1 MASTF
6 FGLNISSSALSS
18 FQASVNT
25 AANNI
30 ANVKTAGY
38 SKQVANLAACDPIRT
53 NAKYG
58 MMGAGV
64 NVTSIKQL
72 RDSYYDTKY
81 WRNQSSVGL
90 YEKRLYY
97 LDQIQTMFTDDDTS
111 KGFSSIFSTL
121 FNNMDALQ
129 HNSADTSVR
138 NQFISGAQNLTNYF
152 NSVATQLSQLQNDI
166 NNEVKST
173 VDELN
178 STAQKIALLNKQI
191 NAIEIQ
197 GGYANE
203 LRDERALLV
212 DSLSQ
217 IVPVEVEENPVTNS
231 NYPDMYTGGT
241 TYRIKIDGQTL
252 VDTFEYH
259 ELAYTARENKINQT
273 DVDGLYDLSWKETG
287 VAFKATGIGA
297 TGTLAALF
305 EIRDGNNKTNFNGTV
320 GSDTTTFGT
329 AVVKGRNV
337 TTMTVN
343 DPSITDINKLS
354 IAAEGIITIKG
365 NQYNYS
371 NFAINKTAMVDD
383 AGNPVLD
390 ADGNQKYSYS
400 YTFTLE
406 KELSS
411 IEKGKIAGQ
420 KAEIG
425 DSIDSM
431 GVPYYMS
438 QMSEFI
444 RIFAKNFNSLQRGTD
459 ADPGVDLNGKEMG
472 TFFIAN
478 NKVDGTEYAFE
489 GNDVSSYSD
498 TYYQMTALN
507 FGVAKESVK
516 DPSRIATMSKL
527 NYTAGVDKY
536 DIIENTLKLESET
549 TMYRGCGA
557 SDFLQ
562 CMLSDVSVD
571 TQEAE
576 LFQKN
581 YSNIATSI
589 ETQRQ
594 SISGVDEDEEALDL
608 VKFQNAYNLA
618 SKMIQVMSEMYDRL
632 ITQTGV

>member
-1 MASTF
+1 M
-6 FGLNISSSALSS
+6 
-18 FQASVNT
+18 
-25 AANNI
+25 
-30 ANVKTAGY
+30 
-38 SKQVANLAACDPIRT
+38 
-53 NAKYG
+53 
-58 MMGAGV
+58 
-64 NVTSIKQL
+64 
-72 RDSYYDTKY
+72 
-81 WRNQSSVGL
+81 
-90 YEKRLYY
+90 
-97 LDQIQTMFTDDDTS
+97 
-111 KGFSSIFSTL
+111 
-121 FNNMDALQ
+121 
-129 HNSADTSVR
+129 
-138 NQFISGAQNLTNYF
+138 
-152 NSVATQLSQLQNDI
+152 
-166 NNEVKST
+166 
-173 VDELN
+173 
-178 STAQKIALLNKQI
+178 
-191 NAIEIQ
+191 
-197 GGYANE
+197 
-203 LRDERALLV
+203 
-212 DSLSQ
+212 
-217 IVPVEVEENPVTNS
+217 
-231 NYPDMYTGGT
+231 
-241 TYRIKIDGQTL
+241 
-252 VDTFEYH
+252 
-259 ELAYTARENKINQT
+259 
-273 DVDGLYDLSWKETG
+273 
-287 VAFKATGIGA
+287 
-297 TGTLAALF
+297 F

-329 AVVKGRNV
+329 AVVKGKNV

-343 DPSITDINKLS
+343 DPSITDINKLG

-411 IEKGKIAGQ
+411 IEKGKLAGQ

-431 GVPYYMS
+431 GVPYYMA

-444 RIFAKNFNSLQRGTD
+444 RIFAKNFNSLQKGTD

-478 NKVDGTEYAFE
+478 NKVDGTEYNFE
-489 GNDVSSYSD
+489 GSGVSSYSD

-516 DPSRIATMSKL
+516 DPSRIATMSKS

-536 DIIENTLKLESET
+536 DIIENTLKLESGT

-581 YSNIATSI
+581 YTNIATSI

-594 SISGVDEDEEALDL
+594 SVSGVDEDEEALDL